1 MRSQFQEILALVRAG
16 KPAERSFEAEGTA
29 YVRIFIPGSALSRWA
44 AAMSPR
50 RYANILPTWAL
61 P

>member
-16 KPAERSFEAEGTA
+16 KPAERSFEAEGSA
-29 YVRIFIPGSALSRWA
+29 YVRNFYPRERLIPLGRGHV
-44 AAMSPR
+44 SPPVCQH
-50 RYANILPTWAL
+50 APTWAL